1 MSCTQTLFQTT
12 SKIAALARSGQMT
25 CARKLFDEMTH
36 RDSVAWNAMLTSYTH
51 LGFHQEALSLFHQ
64 MRIYDTGPDHF
75 TLTATLSACASGCN
89 LRCGTKVHALV
100 TVLGYQSYLPVNNS
114 LIDMYGKCLDP
125 SSARRVFEEMKLR
138 NEVTWCSFLFAQ
150 TNSSQFDVARHVF
163 SMMPR
168 RVEIAWNIMIVGYAR
183 YGEVESC
190 LDLLKGMKE
199 SLCQPD
205 QWTFS
210 ALMNAC
216 AEALEFWHGCM
227 VHALIIKSGWSSAA
241 EVKNS
246 VLSFYAELGF
256 HGSAVKIFESTGILT
271 QVSWNAMI
279 DAYMKQGNTHEA
291 LLVFQRA
298 PEKNIVSWTSII
310 SGYAGNGHG
319 DEAAKFFVD
328 MVRSGVQPDDF
339 TFGAVLYACS
349 SLAVLGHGK
358 MVHGIILHYGFH
370 AYVFIGNG
378 LVNMYAKCGDLQ
390 GSVRAFSDILQKD
403 LVSWN
408 AMLFAFGLHGQAI
421 QALQIF
427 KEMVENGVKPD
438 NVTFIGL
445 LMTCSHNGL
454 IEESRALFE
463 TMGSV
468 YGISPEM
475 EHVACMVDMLS
486 RSGYLAEAKELVG
499 KYSEVSSAETSSC
512 EALLGACFAQG
523 DVGFGRKLGESL
535 KILEPHKET
544 SYVLLSNLYCASG
557 QWKEAEMV
565 REMMVDQGVK
575 KMPGC
580 SWIEVRNKVTA
591 FVAGKHSNPCMN
603 ELCNILHFINFE
615 MRNPW
620 LW

>member
-25 CARKLFDEMTH
+25 CARKLFDEMPH

-51 LGFHQEALSLFHQ
+51 LGFHQEALSLFRQ
-64 MRIYDTGPDHF
+64 MRISDTVPDHF
-75 TLTATLSACASGCN
+75 TLTATLSACASVCN

-100 TVLGYQSYLPVNNS
+100 TVLGYQSHLPVNNS

-190 LDLLKGMKE
+190 LDLLKEMKE

-227 VHALIIKSGWSSAA
+227 VHALTIKSGWSSAA

-279 DAYMKQGNTHEA
+279 DTYMKQGNTHEA

-298 PEKNIVSWTSII
+298 PEKNIVSWTSMI

-421 QALQIF
+421 RALQVF

-454 IEESRALFE
+454 IEESRVLFE

-475 EHVACMVDMLS
+475 EHVACMVDMLG
-486 RSGYLAEAKELVG
+486 RSGYLAEAKELVD
-499 KYSEVSSAETSSC
+499 KYSEVGSAET
-512 EALLGACFAQG
+512 AH
-523 DVGFGRKLGESL
+523 VKLYL
-535 KILEPHKET
+535 VLAPHKGTQDLEE
-544 SYVLLSNLYCASG
+544 NWA
-557 QWKEAEMV
+557 
-565 REMMVDQGVK
+565 
-575 KMPGC
+575 
-580 SWIEVRNKVTA
+580 KV
-591 FVAGKHSNPCMN
+591 
-603 ELCNILHFINFE
+603 
-615 MRNPW
+615 
-620 LW
+620 